1 MAAAENAEA
10 DSVGIAGVVVD
21 RTGDLLAVADD
32 RTESVFCVSAS
43 PPPSTDFRPGIRVK
57 AVGRFRD
64 GVLSARILQAIG
76 GAPDEPD
83 TTVDA
88 AAGVEEPGITHVLIL
103 IQENHSFDNYFG
115 TYPGAEGLPADLVVE
130 GIAPFHL
137 PSAVSSNMPHS
148 SEAVRGA
155 VHDGRMDRFV
165 SVEGSPETMG
175 YYDSSDIPNYWAYAG
190 RFALAYRFFSSFPG
204 PTLPNH
210 LFAVAAQAPGVDRN
224 LARPPGAGFDFATLP
239 DALDRAG
246 VPWKCYVGQ
255 QDPRRFGPLNPL
267 AGFPSLAGEPG
278 RRRLVPTRE
287 LFNDLRT
294 GSLPAIAWIFPSGEE
309 SEHPLTDVRIGMW
322 YVTAVVN
329 ALMKSTAWRHTV
341 LVITWDEYGG
351 FYDHVAPPS
360 RHGAMLGPRVPAL
373 IVSPWA
379 RTGFVDHQVRDFSS
393 ILRYAEDL
401 FGIPP
406 LTAMDGDAVSI
417 ADMLDSVPRAQPLV
431 ISGPT
436 AAQ

>member
-1 MAAAENAEA
+1 MSTRSPARTRLFILVSVILLGSCASFVNSRDAGNLMAAAQNAEA
-10 DSVGIAGVVVD
+10 DSVGITGVVVD

-32 RTESVFCVSAS
+32 RTESIFCVSAS
-43 PPPSTDFRPGIRVK
+43 PPPSTDFRPGVRVK

-64 GVLSARILQAIG
+64 GLLSARILQAIG
-76 GAPDEPD
+76 GAPDEPG

-88 AAGVEEPGITHVLIL
+88 AAGAEEPGITHVLIL
-103 IQENHSFDNYFG
+103 MQENHSFDNYFG
-115 TYPGAEGLPADLVVE
+115 TYPGVDGLPADLVVE

-165 SVEGSPETMG
+165 SVEGSPEDNG
-175 YYDSSDIPNYWAYAG
+175 LLRFQRHPQLLGVRGALRAG
-190 RFALAYRFFSSFPG
+190 GPFLQLVPG
-204 PTLPNH
+204 TDPPESP
-210 LFAVAAQAPGVDRN
+210 VRRRRPGTWRGQEPR
-224 LARPPGAGFDFATLP
+224 ATAGAGFDFASLP
-239 DALDRAG
+239 DALDAAG

-255 QDPRRFGPLNPL
+255 KDPRRFGPLNPL
-267 AGFPSLAGEPG
+267 PGFPSLAGERG

-287 LFNDLRT
+287 LFSDLRS
-294 GSLPAIAWIFPSGEE
+294 GSLPAVAWIFPSGEE

-351 FYDHVAPPS
+351 FYDHVAPPF
-360 RHGAMLGPRVPAL
+360 RHGAMLGPRVRP
-373 IVSPWA
+373 
-379 RTGFVDHQVRDFSS
+379 
-393 ILRYAEDL
+393 
-401 FGIPP
+401 
-406 LTAMDGDAVSI
+406 
-417 ADMLDSVPRAQPLV
+417 
-431 ISGPT
+431 
-436 AAQ
+436 